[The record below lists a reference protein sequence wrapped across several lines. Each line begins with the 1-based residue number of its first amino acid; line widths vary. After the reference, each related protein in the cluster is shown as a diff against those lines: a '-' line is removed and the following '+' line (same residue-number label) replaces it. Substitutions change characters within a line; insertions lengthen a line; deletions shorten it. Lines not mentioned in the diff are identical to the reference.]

1 MWWYLEMGLW
11 GRYWVLMM
19 SWGWCPH
26 DGGSVLMRS
35 KELFLSFHPVRT
47 QQEGSHLQGRK
58 RKLTRVWLCWYL
70 TLDSHPPELW
80 QIDFSWLSH
89 PVCCGSPR
97 RLRHP
102 PTFWP
107 CALLFLL
114 HTPSLV
120 LQMSW
125 SSEKN
130 PLILQDSVQMTHS
143 LGSFLNL
150 LEKVKCSCY
159 HVTISS
165 VS

>member
-1 MWWYLEMGLW
+1 MGLC
-11 GRYWVLMM
+11 GYNWVLMM

-35 KELFLSFHPVRT
+35 KELFLSFHLVGT
-47 QQEGSHLQGRK
+47 QQKGSHLQGRK
-58 RKLTRVWLCWYL
+58 RKLSRVRLCWYPDLGFPSPRTL
-70 TLDSHPPELW
+70 TNRFLLLEPPSLLW
-80 QIDFSWLSH
+80 QPKWTKT
-89 PVCCGSPR
+89 
-97 RLRHP
+97 
-102 PTFWP
+102 PTY
-107 CALLFLL
+107 LLAMCSVAPLVHAFLL
-114 HTPSLV
+114 

-150 LEKVKCSCY
+150 PEKVKCSCY